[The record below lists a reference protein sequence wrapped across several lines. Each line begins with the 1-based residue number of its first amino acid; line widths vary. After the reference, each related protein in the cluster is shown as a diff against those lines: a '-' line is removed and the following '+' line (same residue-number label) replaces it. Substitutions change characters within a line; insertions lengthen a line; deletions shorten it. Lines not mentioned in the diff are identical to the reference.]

1 MDLKDRGSRLLAA
14 VPLIVFVYL
23 VFIRTRGISQTFL
36 LLGDQILYWKIALG
50 SWRELPVGGG
60 PSSVGGTTIGPVFCW
75 VMWAIRHIVGPWT
88 RNLPHAGGIGLSVIQ
103 SAGDAFLL
111 AAMWKRFGSLAL
123 ALAVALFIAT
133 EPFDMALSASIW
145 NPPLAVALVKITIA
159 LALLS
164 ESGGSIWWSAGATAS
179 AVLAVQAHSSA
190 AFFAAPVIASFT
202 ARELFARRWTLA
214 LRVAGASAA
223 AILVVEAPFLLNL
236 AMHPGEGASP
246 TLVVNSV
253 SYTLA
258 HPQALRPGAAARA
271 LADGLE
277 YIMVR
282 PWTFS
287 WLGTLLVTCAVV
299 TAYRTRRDV
308 TLACL
313 TFGTL
318 IATVAGFAFW
328 QLPFGEHYWFLT
340 IAPSAVLTIA
350 LALTAWRPAAPFVA
364 VLLAAIV
371 IWILPSRV
379 ADAMT
384 LNRLPEYAVLVRGSQ
399 DIRRQASQ
407 VRSIDTEFALYPST
421 DPDFL
426 YEVLGGRVARDARF
440 TATIDRTGRG
450 ILKPV
455 PSDVET
461 GRPR

>member
-1 MDLKDRGSRLLAA
+1 MDLKDRGSRLLVA
-14 VPLIVFVYL
+14 VPLIVFLYVT
-23 VFIRTRGISQTFL
+23 FIRTRGISQTFL
-36 LLGDQILYWKIALG
+36 LLGDQILYWRIALG
-50 SWRELPVGGG
+50 SWRELPIGGG

-75 VMWAIRHIVGPWT
+75 VLWAIRHIVGPWAQ
-88 RNLPHAGGIGLSVIQ
+88 NLPHAGGIGLSVIQ

-111 AAMWKRFGSLAL
+111 AAIWKRFDSLAL
-123 ALAVALFIAT
+123 ALAVALFVAT

-159 LALLS
+159 LALFS
-164 ESGGSIWWSAGATAS
+164 ESGGPIWWSAGATAS

-214 LRVAGASAA
+214 PQVAGASAA
-223 AILVVEAPFLLNL
+223 VILVLEVPFLLNL

-253 SYTLA
+253 SYALT
-258 HPQALRPGAAARA
+258 HPQALRPAAAFRA
-271 LADGLE
+271 LVDGCQ
-277 YIMVR
+277 YILVR

-287 WLGTLLVTCAVV
+287 WLGTLLMTSAVV
-299 TAYRTRRDV
+299 TAYRTRHDV
-308 TLACL
+308 TLASV
-313 TFGTL
+313 TVVTL
-318 IATVAGFAFW
+318 ISTVAGFAFW

-340 IAPSAVLTIA
+340 IAPSAALTIA

-364 VLLAAIV
+364 VLLAAVV
-371 IWILPSRV
+371 IWIQPSRI

-384 LNRLPEYAVLVRGSQ
+384 LNRLPEYAALVRGSQ
-399 DIRRQASQ
+399 EIRRQASQ

-421 DPDFL
+421 EPDFL
-426 YEVLGGRVARDARF
+426 YQVLGGRVTEDAQF

-455 PSDVET
+455 ASDTGT